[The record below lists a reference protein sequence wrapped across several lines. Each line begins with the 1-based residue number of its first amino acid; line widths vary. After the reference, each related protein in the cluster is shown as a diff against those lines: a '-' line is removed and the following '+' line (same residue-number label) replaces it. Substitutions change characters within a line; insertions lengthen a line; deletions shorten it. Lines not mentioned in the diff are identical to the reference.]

1 MCFVILQSVQLIVVD
16 WLLGVR
22 TVAWEGEVARDCDTL
37 TVAPPHVL
45 QGFQHDLALLRKLV
59 HYLPVSTSSDAKTF
73 LEGLKECV
81 VGH

>member
-1 MCFVILQSVQLIVVD
+1 MLFVILLLIFALNSEFFVILQSVQLIVVD

-59 HYLPVSTSSDAKTF
+59 HYLPVSTW
-73 LEGLKECV
+73 
-81 VGH
+81 

>member
-1 MCFVILQSVQLIVVD
+1 MILQSVQLIVVD

-59 HYLPVSTSSDAKTF
+59 HYLPVSTS
-73 LEGLKECV
+73 
-81 VGH
+81 